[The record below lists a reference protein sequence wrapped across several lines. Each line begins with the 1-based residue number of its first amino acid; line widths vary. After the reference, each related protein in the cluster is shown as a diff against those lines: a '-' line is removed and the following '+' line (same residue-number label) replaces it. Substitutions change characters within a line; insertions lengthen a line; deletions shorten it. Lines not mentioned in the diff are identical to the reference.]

1 MTRKVTIKETGLC
14 YELLKDNYKITK
26 IYASEVNYQNYVNII
41 TLRKKV

>member
-1 MTRKVTIKETGLC
+1 MTRNVTIKETGPC